1 VLVDV
6 GWNPF
11 FGFNSDM
18 TYDIAFDEVWR
29 FVEVVLEGMRRGRVE
44 GGSGGPGSKDSDVL
58 SSARHPISDARRT
71 LDLEPIYLS
80 SNTGII
86 QPLQY

>member
-1 VLVDV
+1 
-6 GWNPF
+6 
-11 FGFNSDM
+11 M

-58 SSARHPISDARRT
+58 SSARHPIPMHGTPST
-71 LDLEPIYLS
+71 LNLFICHPI
-80 SNTGII
+80 
-86 QPLQY
+86 QV